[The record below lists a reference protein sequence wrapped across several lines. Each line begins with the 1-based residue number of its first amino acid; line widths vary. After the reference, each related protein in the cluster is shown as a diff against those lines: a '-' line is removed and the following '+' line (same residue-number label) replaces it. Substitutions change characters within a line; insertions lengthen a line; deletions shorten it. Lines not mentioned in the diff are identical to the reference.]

1 LASPPK
7 SRNQPPSSKAYA
19 RARFGAPHEITSMR
33 LRTVAVLTLATSTLA
48 LGACSGMRQSIGLT
62 KITPDEF
69 LTVST
74 APLTVPPEYGLR
86 PPAPGQPRPQ
96 ELAPESAA
104 RQILL
109 GQRQAVTRSAGEQQL
124 VAQAGGDR
132 ADPLARYVVD
142 DEFGDLAHKEEGWAN
157 RLMFWRHNDPAS
169 QAATT
174 TQTAEGA
181 VTVDAA
187 TEYARLQ
194 ELTGG
199 RTGIVIAQRH
209 GQGFKLPGL

>member
-1 LASPPK
+1 
-7 SRNQPPSSKAYA
+7 
-19 RARFGAPHEITSMR
+19 MR
-33 LRTVAVLTLATSTLA
+33 LRTTAVLTLAASALA
-48 LGACSGMRQSIGLT
+48 LGACTNIQQSIGLS
-62 KITPDEF
+62 KVTPDEF

-109 GQRQAVTRSAGEQQL
+109 GQRQSVTRSPGEQLL

-142 DEFGDLAHKEEGWAN
+142 DEFGDLTHKEESWAN
-157 RLMFWRHNDPAS
+157 RIMFWRREDPSTQTAI
-169 QAATT
+169 T

-181 VTVDAA
+181 VTIDAA
-187 TEYARLQ
+187 SEYARVQ
-194 ELTGG
+194 ALTGG
-199 RTGIVIAQRH
+199 RAGISITPRRDT
-209 GQGFKLPGL
+209 GFKLPGL

>member
-1 LASPPK
+1 
-7 SRNQPPSSKAYA
+7 
-19 RARFGAPHEITSMR
+19 MR
-33 LRTVAVLTLATSTLA
+33 IRSVAVLTLAASAALA
-48 LGACSGMRQSIGLT
+48 VSACGSLKQGIGLT
-62 KITPDEF
+62 KVTPDEF

-109 GQRQAVTRSAGEQQL
+109 GQRQAVTRSAGEQVL

-142 DEFGDLAHKEEGWAN
+142 DEFGDLAHKEKNWAD
-157 RLMFWRHNDPAS
+157 RIMFWRRDDPA
-169 QAATT
+169 
-174 TQTAEGA
+174 TQTAT
-181 VTVDAA
+181 VTQSSAGEVTIDAA
-187 TEYARLQ
+187 SEHARIQ
-194 ELTGG
+194 ALTGG
-199 RTGIVIAQRH
+199 RAGISIAPRRDT
-209 GQGFKLPGL
+209 GFKLPGL

>member
-1 LASPPK
+1 
-7 SRNQPPSSKAYA
+7 
-19 RARFGAPHEITSMR
+19 MR
-33 LRTVAVLTLATSTLA
+33 LRTTAVLTLAVSALA
-48 LGACSGMRQSIGLT
+48 LGACSGLQRSIGLS
-62 KITPDEF
+62 KVTPDEF

-109 GQRQAVTRSAGEQQL
+109 GQRQAVTRSPGEQIL
-124 VAQAGGDR
+124 VSQAGGDH

-142 DEFGDLAHKEEGWAN
+142 DEFGDLAHKEQSWAN
-157 RLMFWRHNDPAS
+157 RVLFWRRGEPS
-169 QAATT
+169 TQTATT

-181 VTVDAA
+181 VTIDAA
-187 TEYARLQ
+187 SEYARMQ
-194 ELTGG
+194 ALTGG
-199 RTGIVIAQRH
+199 RAGISITPRRDS
-209 GQGFKLPGL
+209 GFKLPGL

>member
-1 LASPPK
+1 
-7 SRNQPPSSKAYA
+7 
-19 RARFGAPHEITSMR
+19 MR
-33 LRTVAVLTLATSTLA
+33 LRTVAVLSVTASMLA
-48 LGACSGMRQSIGLT
+48 LSACSSVRQGIGLT
-62 KITPDEF
+62 KVTPDEF

-132 ADPLARYVVD
+132 ADPLARYVID

-157 RLMFWRHNDPAS
+157 RILFWRRDNPS
-169 QAATT
+169 
-174 TQTAEGA
+174 TQSPTSIQTSDGA

-187 TEYARLQ
+187 SEYARIQ
-194 ELTGG
+194 ALTGG
-199 RTGIVIAQRH
+199 RSGITISPRRNA
-209 GQGFKLPGL
+209 GFKLPGL

>member
-1 LASPPK
+1 
-7 SRNQPPSSKAYA
+7 
-19 RARFGAPHEITSMR
+19 MR
-33 LRTVAVLTLATSTLA
+33 LRTVAVLTLTTSMFA
-48 LGACSGMRQSIGLT
+48 LGACSGLRTGVGLN

-109 GQRQAVTRSAGEQQL
+109 GQRQAVTRSPGEQQL

-142 DEFGDLAHKEEGWAN
+142 DEFGDLAHKEESWAN
-157 RLMFWRHNDPAS
+157 RIMFWRRDDAATQGAS
-169 QAATT
+169 QI
-174 TQTAEGA
+174 QTPEGA
-181 VTVDAA
+181 VTIDAA
-187 TEYARLQ
+187 SEYARVQ
-194 ELTGG
+194 ATTGG
-199 RTGIVIAQRH
+199 RQGITISPRRDT
-209 GQGFKLPGL
+209 GFKLPGL